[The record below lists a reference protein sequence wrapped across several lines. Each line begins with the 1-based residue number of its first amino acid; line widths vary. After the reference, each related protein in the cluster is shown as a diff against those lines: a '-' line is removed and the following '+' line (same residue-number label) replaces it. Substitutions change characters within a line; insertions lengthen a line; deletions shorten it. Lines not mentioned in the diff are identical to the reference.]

1 MTRYGSES
9 GGLPPSR
16 WQGQAPGG
24 SSCDVS
30 ASPFTAAPVWDGSAI
45 VRPHTVGSSGFFYM
59 MMIWDGD
66 RWVLGGHSFPL
77 KRGQSCHSCFHTTAI
92 LPCALC
98 LVFCVVVWGRA
109 VPPKNLKPLNLR
121 KKEIRVLIFKSFLSK
136 SWTHMELLGNV
147 LCCYRA
153 ATKWN

>member
-9 GGLPPSR
+9 GRLPPSR

-45 VRPHTVGSSGFFYM
+45 VWPHTVGSSGFFYR
-59 MMIWDGD
+59 MMILDGD
-66 RWVLGGHSFPL
+66 RWVLGGHIFPL
-77 KRGQSCHSCFHTTAI
+77 KRGHRATPAVTR
-92 LPCALC
+92 LPYFRVLCVWC
-98 LVFCVVVWGRA
+98 LVLLFGVEQF
-109 VPPKNLKPLNLR
+109 PKKNLKPLHLR
-121 KKEIRVLIFKSFLSK
+121 KKEIRLLVFKSSLSK
-136 SWTHMELLGNV
+136 SWIHMELLGNV

>member
-30 ASPFTAAPVWDGSAI
+30 ASLFMAAPVWDGSAI
-45 VRPHTVGSSGFFYM
+45 VRPHTVGRSGFFYM

-66 RWVLGGHSFPL
+66 RWVLGGHIFPL
-77 KRGQSCHSCFHTTAI
+77 KRGHRATPAFTRLPYFRVLCVWCFV
-92 LPCALC
+92 LLFG
-98 LVFCVVVWGRA
+98 VEQF
-109 VPPKNLKPLNLR
+109 PPKKSQTLAS
-121 KKEIRVLIFKSFLSK
+121 KKERNPCIDF
-136 SWTHMELLGNV
+136 
-147 LCCYRA
+147 
-153 ATKWN
+153 